1 MRRMHRIWYTKVYHI
16 AYIKLMYDLNFT
28 PRTFSFINFCYRSNP
43 ELLQLY
49 TNKNIDSS
57 TLKEEMISALMTPQ

>member
-43 ELLQLY
+43 ELLQL
-49 TNKNIDSS
+49 IDSG
-57 TLKEEMISALMTPQ
+57 TLKEEMISTLMTPQ